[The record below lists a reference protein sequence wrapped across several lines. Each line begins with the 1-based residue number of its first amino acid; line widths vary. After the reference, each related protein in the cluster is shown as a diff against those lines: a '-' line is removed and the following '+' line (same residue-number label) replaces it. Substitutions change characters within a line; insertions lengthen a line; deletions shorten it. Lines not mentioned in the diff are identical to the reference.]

1 MVLSMKKT
9 SDEICLGIFR
19 VVVSDQAGGR
29 CEACGAQEGDPHHIY
44 SRENK
49 SVRYDAQY
57 NGIWLC
63 NAHHRWA
70 EKLGAKGLILFLVNT
85 RKRTDEWAAEL
96 TRRKNKIVKFNDA
109 FRAEWK
115 ARLLDHIRE
124 AA

>member
-9 SDEICLGIFR
+9 SDEICLSLFR
-19 VVVSDQAGGR
+19 IVVSDQAGGR
-29 CEACGAQEGDPHHIY
+29 CEVCGAQEGDPHHIY
-44 SRENK
+44 SRDNK
-49 SVRYDAQY
+49 SVRYDPT

-63 NAHHRWA
+63 NTHHRWA
-70 EKLGAKGLILFLVNT
+70 ETLGAKGLIRFLVDT
-85 RKRTDEWAAEL
+85 GQRSDEWAAEL

-115 ARLLDHIRE
+115 IRLLDHIRE